1 MSESAVQ
8 RLQLWYQQQCDG
20 EWEHSEEIKIFTLD
34 NPGWGMKVDIAH
46 TEVAG
51 IQLDWVKLER
61 SEDDWVFYRSTGVV
75 FEAACGPLNLA
86 ETIEHFLEFVR
97 V

>member
-1 MSESAVQ
+1 MSESTIQ
-8 RLQLWYQQQCDG
+8 RLQHWYRQQCDG
-20 EWEHSEEIKIFTLD
+20 EWEHSEGIKIFTLD
-34 NPGWGMKVDIAH
+34 NPGWGMKADIAR

-51 IQLDWVKLER
+51 VQSDWVKLER

-86 ETIEHFLEFVR
+86 EAIELFLEFVR